1 MTTVPEKNEIYKDKT
16 QKQVV
21 CVQCTRA
28 CKYVNGAWCGA
39 KILTF
44 DARTNECIY

>member
-1 MTTVPEKNEIYKDKT
+1 MTTVMEKNEIYIDKM

-21 CVQCTRA
+21 CVQGTRA
-28 CKYVNGAWCGA
+28 HKYVNSAWCGA

-44 DARTNECIY
+44 DARTNECMY